1 MRGPLFAAALGPPAI
16 AAVSKAPSSVWM
28 YAVRW
33 QKTLRQFF
41 CHFRRHDLPIAVL
54 ADSALAFWRPL
65 RGGEGPPR
73 STAAACRASR
83 HLPQPEPEISWRAVI
98 WPDWC
103 RCACRG
109 ARVQARASSKVYLRI
124 VCTCSVLGLA
134 ASRLGRLRIEFMAS
148 YHSHHRTRLS
158 HVHST

>member
-1 MRGPLFAAALGPPAI
+1 MRGPLFAPVLGPPTI

-28 YAVRW
+28 RPMRRQTFST
-33 QKTLRQFF
+33 QKV

-83 HLPQPEPEISWRAVI
+83 HLPQPDTE
-98 WPDWC
+98 
-103 RCACRG
+103 
-109 ARVQARASSKVYLRI
+109 
-124 VCTCSVLGLA
+124 VLSENA
-134 ASRLGRLRIEFMAS
+134 
-148 YHSHHRTRLS
+148 T
-158 HVHST
+158 